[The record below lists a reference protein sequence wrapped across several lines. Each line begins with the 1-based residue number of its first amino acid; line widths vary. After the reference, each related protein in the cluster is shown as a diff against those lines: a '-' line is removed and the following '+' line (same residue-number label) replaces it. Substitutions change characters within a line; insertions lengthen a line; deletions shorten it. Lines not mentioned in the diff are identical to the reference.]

1 MTITH
6 RFLCLFSS
14 DEVLRASFFGGRAG
28 HWITDLDAGACE
40 FVPLRLD
47 GEAAA
52 LAASGLFAGA
62 TLLCRAADL
71 DAPAAGAVRAVAEG
85 FRAGGLGFELV
96 ATEAPVALVAR
107 LAELEPGLVGL
118 CHQDG
123 EVRPESPSWW
133 RERARRHLAAGSG
146 ADGGGGVEEADAEA
160 ELRAFV
166 ARRRGVRAPA

>member
-6 RFLCLFSS
+6 RFLRLFSS
-14 DEVLRASFFGGRAG
+14 REVERASLFGERAG
-28 HWITDLDAGACE
+28 HWVTDIDAGACE

-62 TLLCRAADL
+62 TLLCRAEDL
-71 DAPAAGAVRAVAEG
+71 DAPAAAAVRAAAAG
-85 FRAGGLGFELV
+85 FRAAGLGFELV
-96 ATEAPVALVAR
+96 AAEAPVALLAR
-107 LAELEPGLVGL
+107 LAALEPGLVGL

-133 RERARRHLAAGSG
+133 RGRARLHLAAGRG
-146 ADGGGGVEEADAEA
+146 AEGGGGAEEADAEA

-166 ARRRGVRAPA
+166 AKRRGARAPA